1 MSVKATSWALYE
13 VVDTSPAETLVLFTL
28 ADVANDEGVSWHPL
42 EKLAKYA
49 RCSTRTLRTHF
60 KTLEALGL
68 LSREP
73 RYTWCKDTEGAC
85 ATRPAHKHRSGTTY
99 RLHLE
104 VTGEQLQARIAELKA
119 GRKSTEEN
127 FSSVEETAEFQG
139 NVHRGKI
146 FPCEDVEGSTV
157 ENLRSPQRK
166 NSVTICNIEPSIK
179 PPIHTKPEVNESS
192 AQAVLEAGVAGLG
205 GSGVD
210 VLVDSSAFGV
220 DESLLLSC
228 IPEAMRTFDKRGMQV
243 VWKVLKPLLDKGLA
257 PGAVMNYL
265 NSGSLPERVS
275 YMPGLIANR
284 LERMVYV
291 VPSTSGQARYITP
304 LDEVLNPAREE
315 LTPEEKALEN
325 LFDKVRGT
333 ELVSRPSVVASVC
346 QALASSVRNDTGCS
360 ELEAC
365 EALLDL
371 GGHEFYSL
379 VKNALGGFEVA
390 L

>member
-1 MSVKATSWALYE
+1 MA
-13 VVDTSPAETLVLFTL
+13 P
-28 ADVANDEGVSWHPL
+28 
-42 EKLAKYA
+42 
-49 RCSTRTLRTHF
+49 
-60 KTLEALGL
+60 
-68 LSREP
+68 
-73 RYTWCKDTEGAC
+73 
-85 ATRPAHKHRSGTTY
+85 
-99 RLHLE
+99 
-104 VTGEQLQARIAELKA
+104 
-119 GRKSTEEN
+119 
-127 FSSVEETAEFQG
+127 
-139 NVHRGKI
+139 
-146 FPCEDVEGSTV
+146 
-157 ENLRSPQRK
+157 
-166 NSVTICNIEPSIK
+166 ICNIEPPIK

-192 AQAVLEAGVAGLG
+192 AQAVFEAGVAG
-205 GSGVD
+205 SGESGYGD
-210 VLVDSSAFGV
+210 ALDDSSAFGV

-243 VWKVLKPLLDKGLA
+243 VWKVLKPLLDKGLK

-315 LTPEEKALEN
+315 LTPEEKAFEN
-325 LFDKVRGT
+325 LSDKVRET
-333 ELVSRPSVVASVC
+333 ELVSRPSVVAMVC

-371 GGHEFYSL
+371 GGDEFYSL
-379 VKNALGGFEVA
+379 VENALGGFEVA